1 MARFEFDNADMA
13 AIGGGATAD
22 ILCEMG
28 LVYATG
34 RDCEMNLIEAHK
46 WLNIAAIKGSSRA
59 AQLRTE
65 IAEIMSKHELAS
77 ALRSAREWM
86 TKH

>member
-1 MARFEFDNADMA
+1 MARFEMENADMA
-13 AIGGGATAD
+13 AIGGGVTAD
-22 ILCEMG
+22 ILFEMG
-28 LVYATG
+28 LVAATG
-34 RDCEMNLIEAHK
+34 RDCDVNLVEAHK
-46 WLNIAAIKGSSRA
+46 WLNIAAIKGSARA

-65 IAEIMSKHELAS
+65 ISEFMSKPELAS